1 MNCKKCGS
9 PLSENDQFCKNC
21 GAPVN
26 AQNEQSGVQQPMN
39 NSMNPMN
46 QQAYQQPQQN
56 YNQPAWAN
64 GYNPNPNYQPQKPNG
79 NLKYVIIGVV
89 IVVAIFAVV
98 IGIFMFNSKDNNEYS
113 GGLTGGSGITNTSN
127 KTYKVN
133 FKGFTFSIPDNL
145 VYEER
150 NDMLYVGDEEGTW
163 LTQLELEQGSFA
175 QLKSNKSQL
184 ASVMQ
189 QNGYTCSAAAE
200 KTLGGVEFITMEI
213 AYGGENAIA
222 ALAKANSMY
231 FIGITAYNQDNDIDY
246 KLLEKIAPII
256 NSAEQTSVSNS
267 IAPNN
272 SFDFSAFSD
281 LAK

>member
-21 GAPVN
+21 GATVD
-26 AQNEQSGVQQPMN
+26 AQNEQSSIQQPMN
-39 NSMNPMN
+39 NSMN
-46 QQAYQQPQQN
+46 QQTYQQPQQN

-64 GYNPNPNYQPQKPNG
+64 GYSPNPNYQPPKSNG

-98 IGIFMFNSKDNNEYS
+98 IVISMFNNNDNNVYS
-113 GGLTGGSGITNTSN
+113 GGSGGSGITNTSN

-150 NDMLYVGDEEGTW
+150 DDMLYVGDEEGTW

-184 ASVMQ
+184 ASLMQ

-231 FIGITAYNQDNDIDY
+231 FIGITAFNQDNDIDY

-256 NSAEQTSVSNS
+256 NSAEQTSASNS
-267 IAPNN
+267 ISPNN

>member
-9 PLSENDQFCKNC
+9 PLSENDQFCKYC
-21 GAPVN
+21 GATVD
-26 AQNEQSGVQQPMN
+26 AQTEQNSVQQSMN
-39 NSMNPMN
+39 NSMNQQPMN
-46 QQAYQQPQQN
+46 QQVYQQSQQN
-56 YNQPAWAN
+56 YNQSAWTN
-64 GYNPNPNYQPQKPNG
+64 GYNPNYKQPKSNG

-89 IVVAIFAVV
+89 IVVIIFAVV
-98 IGIFMFNSKDNNEYS
+98 ILVSMFNNKDNTYS
-113 GGLTGGSGITNTSN
+113 EEPTGGSEITNTSN

-145 VYEER
+145 VYEAK
-150 NDMLYVGDEEGTW
+150 DDILYIGDEEGTW
-163 LTQLELEQGSFA
+163 LTQLELQQGSFA
-175 QLKSNKSQL
+175 QLKGNKSQFP
-184 ASVMQ
+184 SIMQ

-213 AYGGENAIA
+213 AYGSEKAIA

-231 FIGITAYNQDNDIDY
+231 FIGITAFNKDNDIDY

-256 NSAEQTSVSNS
+256 NSVEQTSVSNS
-267 IAPNN
+267 ITPNN
-272 SFDFSAFSD
+272 SFDFSSFSD